1 MFIIYLPYPLRTL
14 RMWCEYSYF
23 PMIKAQVSKWSNS
36 LIPEFL
42 SLIVTSSPEV
52 RWLNSFLGLRKQLAK
67 CLLCL
72 TSSSLKCLHG
82 SSLKVQW
89 LKLHAANAG
98 IWSLVRELGSCM
110 KSESESR
117 SVVSDSLWP
126 HGLHS
131 QWNSP
136 GQNTGVGSLS
146 LFQGI
151 FPTPGLNPGILHCR
165 QILYQL
171 SHKESPRVLQWVA
184 YPCSRR
190 SSWPRNRTR
199 VPALQADSLPTEL

>member
-1 MFIIYLPYPLRTL
+1 MLQKHQVISNKRDNPLLITGAILECIMFIIYLPYPLRTL

-117 SVVSDSLWP
+117 SFVSDSLWP
-126 HGLHS
+126 HGVCKAFLIPVCSEWLFAFSSSH
-131 QWNSP
+131 NSF
-136 GQNTGVGSLS
+136 
-146 LFQGI
+146 LF
-151 FPTPGLNPGILHCR
+151 FHYFYFYFAFILFL
-165 QILYQL
+165 IL
-171 SHKESPRVLQWVA
+171 E
-184 YPCSRR
+184 
-190 SSWPRNRTR
+190 
-199 VPALQADSLPTEL
+199 

>member
-1 MFIIYLPYPLRTL
+1 MLQKHQVISNKRDNPLLITGAILECIMFIIYLPYPLRTL

-42 SLIVTSSPEV
+42 SQIVTSSPEV
-52 RWLNSFLGLRKQLAK
+52 RWLISFLGLRKQLAK

-82 SSLKVQW
+82 SSLMVQW

-98 IWSLVRELGSCM
+98 VWSLVRELGSCM
-110 KSESESR
+110 KSESESH
-117 SVVSDSLWP
+117 SVMSNSLRP
-126 HGLHS
+126 HGLYS

-146 LFQGI
+146 LLQGI
-151 FPTPGLNPGILHCR
+151 FQTQGSNPGLPHCR
-165 QILYQL
+165 
-171 SHKESPRVLQWVA
+171 RVFI
-184 YPCSRR
+184 
-190 SSWPRNRTR
+190 SWATR
-199 VPALQADSLPTEL
+199 EAQEYWRG